1 MARIIVRIELTP
13 GARKRLDECSEK
25 SGMTQ
30 VAMLSRLVEWFS
42 RQPEAVRHLVVG
54 SIPEELKEQ
63 VAGLVLKTLA
73 KGSGRTE
80 S

>member
-13 GARKRLDECSEK
+13 VARKRLDECAEK

-30 VAMLSRLVEWFS
+30 VAMLSRLVEWYS
-42 RQPEAVRHLVVG
+42 RQPDAVQRLVVG
-54 SIPEELKEQ
+54 GIPEELREE
-63 VAGLVLKTLA
+63 VAGMVLKTLA
-73 KGSGRTE
+73 KGGSRSE